1 MSRFADAPHHPVA
14 FHIPSPGRH
23 AAWVVVA
30 ALMGSAFVP
39 LAWLLPAPL
48 VLPAY
53 SVVAIAAATLLALV
67 AWLTRCPRRV
77 SHITAH
83 VTAWDLAGGCAF
95 GGIAAAMLSR
105 PEQVLGLAEL
115 IFGF

>member
-1 MSRFADAPHHPVA
+1 MSRFADVPHHPVA
-14 FHIPSPGRH
+14 FQVPSPGRH
-23 AAWVVVA
+23 AAWFVLA

-39 LAWLLPAPL
+39 LAWLLPASL

-53 SVVAIAAATLLALV
+53 SVVAIAAAALLALV
-67 AWLTRCPRRV
+67 AWLTRSPRRV
-77 SHITAH
+77 GH
-83 VTAWDLAGGCAF
+83 VTTWDLAGGCAF

-105 PEQVLGLAEL
+105 SEQVLGLAEL

>member
-1 MSRFADAPHHPVA
+1 MSRIADAPHHPVT
-14 FHIPSPGRH
+14 FQIPSPARH
-23 AAWVVVA
+23 AAWFVLV

-39 LAWLLPAPL
+39 LVYLLPSQF

-53 SVVAIAAATLLALV
+53 SVVAVAAAAVLALV
-67 AWLTRCPRRV
+67 AWLTRAPRR
-77 SHITAH
+77 AGH
-83 VTAWDLAGGCAF
+83 VTTWDLAGGCAF

-115 IFGF
+115 VFGF